1 MKREDIQV
9 GKTYSNHTHPAI
21 FRQVVD
27 EGPHLLTYSGQIDGD
42 CVAYRSYQWSGRTGT
57 YRAAE
62 KRKTCTR
69 ASLATWAAREATADE
84 LTMLS
89 RVEEFKTGG

>member
-9 GKTYSNHTHPAI
+9 GKTYIKHTHPAI

-27 EGPHLLTYSGQIDGD
+27 EGPHLVAYLGQIDGD
-42 CVAYRSYQWSGRTGT
+42 CVAYRSYRWNR
-57 YRAAE
+57 
-62 KRKTCTR
+62 RKGEYQASARLSCTR
-69 ASLATWAAREATADE
+69 ASLATWAAREATAGE